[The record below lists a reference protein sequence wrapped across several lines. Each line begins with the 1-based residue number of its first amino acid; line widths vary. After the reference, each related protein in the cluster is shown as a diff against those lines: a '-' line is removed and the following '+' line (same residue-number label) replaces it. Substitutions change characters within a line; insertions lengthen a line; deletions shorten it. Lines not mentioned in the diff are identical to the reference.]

1 MSGSRN
7 KIPNRN
13 RASAPADRKETEN
26 RPESTRSRLTR
37 FGADVFKNAF
47 PLLSTLVNGIA
58 TNNKDGAYE
67 RAQENSIRERA
78 AHHSEA
84 MAASLTNLTI
94 DQGQSV
100 VLLKELLSVVKDLK
114 SPNNQNQNSGD
125 NQRSNLA
132 AGATNAAVTSA
143 TNAAGSYVANNIL
156 NNIEQSTGNESEN
169 ASPQANNT
177 VTAPPPT
184 TPRISGGNTPR
195 ISASTTPEP
204 AASRVNQ
211 EAIERFTPQA
221 EREVDRALQKY
232 NFTSEQYQ
240 NYDQF
245 RENLV
250 RSTARD
256 IPRTG
261 NSFREIREAQIDS
274 AVLREVTRHAR
285 QTGDFANMMIA
296 NQPVYRNRPLSESQ
310 VSTMTTSIGMGN
322 QYPEWLTRRYSEQ
335 REQARQAPTAS
346 GTQSTTPQSIPS
358 GTGLAP
364 ATSERNQS
372 STPPAAAGQTAVAGE
387 TTTSATSSTGLVT
400 PTSGRVTSPFGMRSM
415 GDHKGIDYG
424 VPEGTPIIA
433 AHGGTIAE
441 ARESPSYGNMIRIHG
456 DNGIDTLYA
465 HLSSFGV
472 QQGQQVTAGQQIA
485 LSGNTGRSTD
495 PHLHFE
501 AIRNGTKID
510 PAPLLGLSRSQ
521 STQFAESQT
530 PEPASTSSD
539 ASPVASAATTS
550 IAAPAQMMATAST
563 GAAVAGASQANAMAE
578 RTPAAPSVVSP
589 DSVPAGQATAGAA
602 SAGTFSSPNDPGNVE
617 PADSADRYAK
627 LFNMAA

>member
-13 RASAPADRKETEN
+13 RASAPVDRKETEN

-78 AHHSEA
+78 ARHSDA
-84 MAASLTNLTI
+84 MAVSLTNLTI

-114 SPNNQNQNSGD
+114 SSNNQNQNSGD

-156 NNIEQSTGNESEN
+156 NNIEQPAGNESEN
-169 ASPQANNT
+169 ASP
-177 VTAPPPT
+177 T
-184 TPRISGGNTPR
+184 TR
-195 ISASTTPEP
+195 EP

-322 QYPEWLTRRYSEQ
+322 QYPEWLTRRHSEQ

-358 GTGLAP
+358 ETGLAS
-364 ATSERNQS
+364 ATSEGYQS

-433 AHGGTIAE
+433 AHGGTIVE
-441 ARESPSYGNMIRIHG
+441 ARESPSYGNMIRIRG

>member
-114 SPNNQNQNSGD
+114 SSNNQNQNSGD

-132 AGATNAAVTSA
+132 AGATNAAITSA

-169 ASPQANNT
+169 ASP
-177 VTAPPPT
+177 T
-184 TPRISGGNTPR
+184 TR
-195 ISASTTPEP
+195 EP

-285 QTGDFANMMIA
+285 QTGDFADMMIA

-372 STPPAAAGQTAVAGE
+372 STRPAAAGQTAVAGE
-387 TTTSATSSTGLVT
+387 TTTSATSSTELVT

-433 AHGGTIAE
+433 AHSGTIVE
-441 ARESPSYGNMIRIHG
+441 ARESPSYGNMIRIRG

-485 LSGNTGRSTD
+485 LSGNTGRSTG

-510 PAPLLGLSRSQ
+510 PAPLLGLSGSQ

-539 ASPVASAATTS
+539 ASPVASTATTS
-550 IAAPAQMMATAST
+550 IAAPAQMMATPST

>member
-1 MSGSRN
+1 MSGSTK

-13 RASAPADRKETEN
+13 RASAPADRNEAEN

-37 FGADVFKNAF
+37 FGDDVFRNAF
-47 PLLSTLVNGIA
+47 PVLSTIVNIA
-58 TNNKDGAYE
+58 SNNKGGAYE
-67 RAQENSIRERA
+67 RAQENSNRERA
-78 AHHSEA
+78 VRHSDA
-84 MAASLTNLTI
+84 MMVSLTNLTI

-114 SPNNQNQNSGD
+114 SSNSQNQNSGD
-125 NQRSNLA
+125 NQRSNLV

-143 TNAAGSYVANNIL
+143 TNAAGSFVANNLL
-156 NNIEQSTGNESEN
+156 NNTEQLEGYESET

-177 VTAPPPT
+177 V

-211 EAIERFTPQA
+211 EDVERFTPQA

-232 NFTSEQYQ
+232 SFIPEQYQ
-240 NYDQF
+240 NYNQF

-250 RSTARD
+250 RSTTRD
-256 IPRTG
+256 ISRNG
-261 NSFREIREAQIDS
+261 LQEIRKAQIDN

-285 QTGDFANMMIA
+285 ETGDFADMMIA
-296 NQPVYRNRPLSESQ
+296 HQPVYRNRPLSDSQ

-322 QYPEWLTRRYSEQ
+322 QYPEWLTRRYNEQ
-335 REQARQAPTAS
+335 REQARQAPTTS
-346 GTQSTTPQSIPS
+346 GTQSTTPS
-358 GTGLAP
+358 GTRLAS
-364 ATSERNQS
+364 AAFEANQS
-372 STPPAAAGQTAVAGE
+372 STSPSGQADARQTGAPD
-387 TTTSATSSTGLVT
+387 ATSSSTELVT

-433 AHGGTIAE
+433 AQSGTIVE
-441 ARESPSYGNMIRIHG
+441 VRESPSYGNMIRIRG
-456 DNGIDTLYA
+456 DNGVDTLYA

-485 LSGNTGRSTD
+485 LSGNTGRSTG

-501 AIRNGTKID
+501 AIRNGNRID
-510 PAPLLGLSRSQ
+510 PAPLLGLSGPQYAQ
-521 STQFAESQT
+521 SRESQT
-530 PEPASTSSD
+530 PEPTESD
-539 ASPVASAATTS
+539 ATPVESTPAAAS
-550 IAAPAQMMATAST
+550 IASSGEQSALPAQMMTATPST
-563 GAAVAGASQANAMAE
+563 GAAVVGASQTNALAE
-578 RTPAAPSVVSP
+578 RTPAAPNVVSP